1 MIINTFAVCTKLK
14 PCSQKF
20 FCSTAAMG
28 ASEFHSDI
36 SNCIAEYRR
45 CSREYH
51 SFKYCLGELHMSSG
65 KTCLQKTPCILI
77 LKYLKV
83 AITII
88 PTDCSE
94 NYAVKDQYNSDGVK
108 NLYLPSKL
116 KKVYLLVLQIHQC

>member
-1 MIINTFAVCTKLK
+1 
-14 PCSQKF
+14 
-20 FCSTAAMG
+20 
-28 ASEFHSDI
+28 
-36 SNCIAEYRR
+36 
-45 CSREYH
+45 
-51 SFKYCLGELHMSSG
+51 MSSG

-116 KKVYLLVLQIHQC
+116 KKKKSIYLFYKFTSAKYKGWSRAENRGAEKEEKQKKKKNKGRK

>member
-1 MIINTFAVCTKLK
+1 
-14 PCSQKF
+14 
-20 FCSTAAMG
+20 
-28 ASEFHSDI
+28 
-36 SNCIAEYRR
+36 
-45 CSREYH
+45 
-51 SFKYCLGELHMSSG
+51 MSSG

-116 KKVYLLVLQIHQC
+116 KKKSLFTCFTNSPVLSTKDDQEQKTEEQKKKKNRRRRKIKGGNKEK